1 MDLIWLLLFVLLCFA
16 IGGLL
21 MLCDRWLAPSKAARH

>member
-1 MDLIWLLLFVLLCFA
+1 MDLVWLLLFVFLCFA

-21 MLCDRWLAPSKAARH
+21 MLCDRWLAPRKPRSH